1 MPEKQRV
8 PNGCPVHDKTAAV
21 LVVVEVGLAR
31 TVDVDEA
38 ATVVVVSPDVAV
50 VVVDSG
56 TVCVEIVVVVAVVLV
71 AGLVMFVVEVIAV
84 AVMAVAV
91 MAAVVMAVVLMAAVE
106 EDVNN
111 GLDVDV
117 YVAVDGV
124 TQLPLEHTPLVPLML
139 QAVPLANTG
148 PLKHAP
154 ELQIPACRHAPEKH
168 RVPSGW
174 LTHEVTTL
182 VLVDVLVDVDV
193 AVVVDVVV
201 DVVDV
206 LVTVVDV
213 DVVVTVVV
221 DVDVVVDVVLDV
233 TVVVVKVDVVVNVL
247 VLELVDVVVAVV
259 VVVGT
264 NTQLPPE
271 QAPLLPLA
279 VRQEVPFARDGPL

>member
-1 MPEKQRV
+1 
-8 PNGCPVHDKTAAV
+8 V

-56 TVCVEIVVVVAVVLV
+56 TGCVENVVVVAVVLV
-71 AGLVMFVVEVIAV
+71 AALVMFVVEVIVV
-84 AVMAVAV
+84 AVMAVVVIAV
-91 MAAVVMAVVLMAAVE
+91 VE
-106 EDVNN
+106 EDVNI

-117 YVAVDGV
+117 DVAVDGV

-201 DVVDV
+201 DVVDAGPEPEV
-206 LVTVVDV
+206 NPRRLALNCLSFTALVPRKSNTLALQCIAGALNMFSNKTKRFWHGGYHFTQRFPCMPQPCAPTANIDCHCY
-213 DVVVTVVV
+213 T
-221 DVDVVVDVVLDV
+221 
-233 TVVVVKVDVVVNVL
+233 
-247 VLELVDVVVAVV
+247 ELLT
-259 VVVGT
+259 GIS
-264 NTQLPPE
+264 
-271 QAPLLPLA
+271 
-279 VRQEVPFARDGPL
+279 